1 MSNNATQDAIV
12 IGWIIM
18 LVAII
23 LLLALGFDKPSDED
37 MYQWA
42 TTECSQGNQDA
53 CQLERNILTK
63 R

>member
-23 LLLALGFDKPSDED
+23 LLLAMGFDKPSDED

-42 TTECSQGNQDA
+42 TTECGQGNSDA
-53 CQLERNILTK
+53 CQLERNLLK